1 MAHRP
6 NELLR
11 MCANFLKNILTNVYV
26 WNIISTDRR
35 VSIQRGDRMTREEV
49 ANICKAMSDSNRLRI
64 IEMLTQGEKCGCNLL
79 EELQVTQ
86 PTLSHHM
93 KVLRDCGL
101 VSSYKDGK
109 WQHYSINCEKFKEYK
124 DYIAAITCC
133 GNTTEDILE
142 GCCETNCCSNNK

>member
-1 MAHRP
+1 M
-6 NELLR
+6 
-11 MCANFLKNILTNVYV
+11 
-26 WNIISTDRR
+26 WNIISIDRR
-35 VSIQRGDRMTREEV
+35 VSIQRGDRM
-49 ANICKAMSDSNRLRI
+49 I
-64 IEMLTQGEKCGCNLL
+64 TQGEKCGCNLL

-93 KVLRDCGL
+93 KVLGDCDL

-133 GNTTEDILE
+133 GNTSGDINLD
-142 GCCETNCCSNNK
+142 GCCVTNCYSNNK

>member
-1 MAHRP
+1 MIYTT
-6 NELLR
+6 
-11 MCANFLKNILTNVYV
+11 CKCT
-26 WNIISTDRR
+26 
-35 VSIQRGDRMTREEV
+35 SIRRGDKVTREEV
-49 ANICKAMSDSNRLRI
+49 AIICKAMSDSNRLRI

-93 KVLRDCGL
+93 KILSDCGL

-133 GNTTEDILE
+133 GNTSKDNNSK
-142 GCCETNCCSNNK
+142 GCCCTK

>member
-1 MAHRP
+1 
-6 NELLR
+6 
-11 MCANFLKNILTNVYV
+11 
-26 WNIISTDRR
+26 
-35 VSIQRGDRMTREEV
+35 MTREEV
-49 ANICKAMSDSNRLRI
+49 AIICKAMSDTNRLRI
-64 IEMLTQGEKCGCNLL
+64 IEMLTQGEKCGCHLL

-93 KVLRDCGL
+93 KVLLDCGL

-133 GNTTEDILE
+133 GKNAKA
-142 GCCETNCCSNNK
+142 CCGIKNEKEIEQDV